1 MRVEAPAAGASG
13 AGVSAAAALAEPTR
27 RATPVLLGTMALC
40 NLGVMLAFY
49 APLQNLLPRLSE
61 SVAGAGG
68 KESALAVITGV
79 GVIGSVIGQPL
90 TGALSD
96 RTTSAWGRR
105 RPWLLGG
112 ALAGAAAVALM
123 PYLSSVA
130 AITLLWLVAQFT
142 INAAFAALTATIPD
156 QVPVAQRGI
165 ASGLMGLAQ
174 TVGIVAGVAA
184 VSFAVTS
191 LQGGFAVTAVLL
203 VLLTVPLLLV
213 LRDPRL
219 RPADRPPVRRSEFV
233 RGFWVSPR
241 LHPDFAWAWAA
252 RFAVQLGNA
261 VGTVYLLF
269 FLKDRIGLSE
279 TGAEQAQTLVIGLY
293 ALGSILTAVAGGY
306 VSDRSG
312 RRKRYVV
319 VSTVVM
325 AVAAILLAAVTSLP
339 MVYAAGFLLGAGYG
353 WYQGV
358 DQALVT
364 QVLPGA
370 RDRAR
375 DLGVIN
381 IANSAPQVIAPVIAY
396 LCVIHLGGYPTLYLV
411 TGAVTLLGAWAIRPI
426 RSVR

>member
-1 MRVEAPAAGASG
+1 VSVTTPPPVAP
-13 AGVSAAAALAEPTR
+13 VAALAEPR
-27 RATPVLLGTMALC
+27 KPVGPLLLGTMAVC

-61 SVAGAGG
+61 SVAGSAG
-68 KESALAVITGV
+68 KESTLAVITGV
-79 GVIGSVIGQPL
+79 GVIGSVVGQPL
-90 TGALSD
+90 TGAFSD
-96 RTTSAWGRR
+96 RTTSRWGRR
-105 RPWLLGG
+105 KPWLLGG
-112 ALAGAAAVALM
+112 AVAGAVAVALL
-123 PYLSSVA
+123 PYLGSVF

-142 INAAFAALTATIPD
+142 INATFAALTATIPD
-156 QVPVAQRGI
+156 QVPVEQRGI

-174 TVGIVAGVAA
+174 TVGIVAGVAV
-184 VSFAVTS
+184 VSFLVTS
-191 LQGGFAVTAVLL
+191 LRAGFAVTA
-203 VLLTVPLLLV
+203 LLLV
-213 LRDPRL
+213 VLAVPFLLTLRDPRL
-219 RPADRPPVRRSEFV
+219 EPADRPQLRPGEFL

-241 LHPDFAWAWAA
+241 LYPDFAWAWGA

-269 FLKDRIGLSE
+269 FLKDRIGLPESQ
-279 TGAEQAQTLVIGLY
+279 AEQAQTLVIALY
-293 ALGSILTAVAGGY
+293 AAGSVLTAVVGGY
-306 VSDRSG
+306 VSDRTG

-319 VSTVVM
+319 ISTVVM
-325 AVAAILLAAVTSLP
+325 AVAAVMLALFTTLP
-339 MVYAAGFLLGAGYG
+339 MVYVAGFVLGAGYG

-381 IANSAPQVIAPVIAY
+381 IANSAPQVIAPVIAFV
-396 LCVIHLGGYPTLYLV
+396 CVIHLGGYPTLYLV
-411 TGAVTLLGAWAIRPI
+411 TGVITLLGAWAIRPI

>member
-1 MRVEAPAAGASG
+1 MSVPAAPGTMGAFT
-13 AGVSAAAALAEPTR
+13 EPTQR
-27 RATPVLLGTMALC
+27 VGGLLLGTMALS
-40 NLGVMLAFY
+40 NVGVMLAFY

-61 SVAGAGG
+61 SVAGASG
-68 KESALAVITGV
+68 KESTLAVITGV

-96 RTTSAWGRR
+96 RTTSRWGRR

-112 ALAGAAAVALM
+112 ALAGAAAVALV
-123 PYLSSVA
+123 PYLTSVV

-142 INAAFAALTATIPD
+142 INATFAALTATIPD
-156 QVPVAQRGI
+156 QVPVDQRGI

-174 TVGIVAGVAA
+174 TVGIVAGVAM
-184 VSFAVTS
+184 VSYLVTS
-191 LQGGFAVTAVLL
+191 LHAGFAVTA
-203 VLLTVPLLLV
+203 LLLV
-213 LRDPRL
+213 VLTIPFLLRLRDPRL
-219 RPADRPPVRRSEFV
+219 EPADRVPFQWSEFM

-241 LHPDFAWAWAA
+241 RYPDFAWAWSA

-261 VGTVYLLF
+261 IGTVYLLF
-269 FLKDRIGLSE
+269 FLKDRIGLPESE
-279 TGAEQAQTLVIGLY
+279 AEQAQTLVIALY
-293 ALGSILTAVAGGY
+293 ALGSILTAVVGGY
-306 VSDRSG
+306 VSDRTG

-319 VSTVVM
+319 LSTVVM
-325 AVAAILLAAVTSLP
+325 AGAAVMLAMFTVLP
-339 MVYAAGFLLGAGYG
+339 MVYIAGFLLGAGYG

-396 LCVIHLGGYPTLYLV
+396 VCVIHLGGYPTLYLV
-411 TGAVTLLGAWAIRPI
+411 TGVVTLLGAWAIRPI

>member
-1 MRVEAPAAGASG
+1 MSVQAPAAG
-13 AGVSAAAALAEPTR
+13 AALAEPTQR
-27 RATPVLLGTMALC
+27 VSAVLLGTMALC

-61 SVAGAGG
+61 SVAGASG

-79 GVIGSVIGQPL
+79 GVIGSVVGQPL

-112 ALAGAAAVALM
+112 ALAGAVAVALL
-123 PYLSSVA
+123 PYLSSLA

-142 INAAFAALTATIPD
+142 INATFAALTATIPD
-156 QVPVAQRGI
+156 QVPVDQRGI

-174 TVGIVAGVAA
+174 TVGIVAGVAL
-184 VSFAVTS
+184 VSFLVTS
-191 LQGGFAVTAVLL
+191 LHAGFALTGLL
-203 VLLTVPLLLV
+203 LATLTVPFLLRV
-213 LRDPRL
+213 HDPRL
-219 RPADRPPVRRSEFV
+219 EPAERPLFRWSEFF

-241 LHPDFAWAWAA
+241 LYPDFAWAWGA

-261 VGTVYLLF
+261 IGTVYLLF
-269 FLKDRIGLSE
+269 FLKDRIGLPE
-279 TGAEQAQTLVIGLY
+279 TDAEQAQTLVIALY
-293 ALGSILTAVAGGY
+293 AAGSILTAVVGGY
-306 VSDRSG
+306 VSDRTG
-312 RRKRYVV
+312 RRKRYVII
-319 VSTVVM
+319 STLVM
-325 AVAAILLAAVTSLP
+325 AVAAVMLAMFTVLP
-339 MVYAAGFLLGAGYG
+339 MVYVAGFLLGAGYG

-396 LCVIHLGGYPTLYLV
+396 VCVIHLGGYPTLYLA
-411 TGAVTLLGAWAIRPI
+411 TGLVTLVGAWAIRPI

>member
-1 MRVEAPAAGASG
+1 MSLRTAPGTVGAF
-13 AGVSAAAALAEPTR
+13 AEPTQR
-27 RATPVLLGTMALC
+27 VGGLLLGTMALC
-40 NLGVMLAFY
+40 NVGVMLAFY

-61 SVAGAGG
+61 SVAGAAG
-68 KESALAVITGV
+68 KESTLAVITGV

-96 RTTSAWGRR
+96 RTTSRWGRR

-112 ALAGAAAVALM
+112 ALTGAAAVALV
-123 PYLSSVA
+123 PYLTSVA

-142 INAAFAALTATIPD
+142 INATFAALTATIPD
-156 QVPVAQRGI
+156 QVPVDQRGI

-174 TVGIVAGVAA
+174 TVGIVVGVAM
-184 VSFAVTS
+184 VSFLVTS
-191 LQGGFAVTAVLL
+191 LHAGFAITALLL
-203 VLLTVPLLLV
+203 VILTVPFLLR

-219 RPADRPPVRRSEFV
+219 QPADRVPFQWSEFV

-241 LHPDFAWAWAA
+241 RYPDFAWAWGA

-261 VGTVYLLF
+261 IGTVYLLF
-269 FLKDRIGLSE
+269 FLKDRIGLPESD
-279 TGAEQAQTLVIGLY
+279 AEQAQTLVIALY
-293 ALGSILTAVAGGY
+293 AAGSILTAVVGGY
-306 VSDRSG
+306 ISDRTG

-319 VSTVVM
+319 ISTVVM
-325 AVAAILLAAVTSLP
+325 AGAAVMLATLTVLP
-339 MVYAAGFLLGAGYG
+339 MVYIAGFLLGAGYG

-396 LCVIHLGGYPTLYLV
+396 VCVIHLGGYPTLYLV
-411 TGAVTLLGAWAIRPI
+411 TGIVTLLGAWAIWPI

>member
-1 MRVEAPAAGASG
+1 MSVRTATVG
-13 AGVSAAAALAEPTR
+13 ALAEPTR
-27 RATPVLLGTMALC
+27 RVGPLLLGTMALC

-61 SVAGAGG
+61 SVSGDAG
-68 KESALAVITGV
+68 KESTLAVITGV
-79 GVIGSVIGQPL
+79 GVLGSVIGQPL

-96 RTTSAWGRR
+96 RTTSTWGRR

-112 ALAGAAAVALM
+112 AIAGAAALVLL
-123 PYLSSVA
+123 PHLRSVV

-142 INAAFAALTATIPD
+142 VNATFAALTATIPD
-156 QVPVAQRGI
+156 QVPVDQRGLT
-165 ASGLMGLAQ
+165 SGLMGLAQ
-174 TVGIVAGVAA
+174 TVGIVAGVAV
-184 VSFAVTS
+184 VSFVVTS
-191 LQGGFAVTAVLL
+191 LNAGFAITALL
-203 VLLTVPLLLV
+203 LIVLTVPFLLRLH
-213 LRDPRL
+213 DAQL
-219 RPADRPPVRRSEFV
+219 RPADRPPFEWTGFV

-241 LHPDFAWAWAA
+241 LHPDFAWAWSA

-261 VGTVYLLF
+261 IATVYLLF
-269 FLKDRIGLSE
+269 FLKDRIGLHESD
-279 TGAEQAQTLVIGLY
+279 AEQAQTFAIALY
-293 ALGSILTAVAGGY
+293 ALGSILTAVVGGY
-306 VSDRSG
+306 VSDRTG
-312 RRKRYVV
+312 RRKRYVII
-319 VSTVVM
+319 STFVM
-325 AVAAILLAAVTSLP
+325 AAAAVMLAILTVLP
-339 MVYAAGFLLGAGYG
+339 MVYVAGFLLGAGYG

-396 LCVIHLGGYPTLYLV
+396 ACVIHLGGYTTLYVV
-411 TGAVTLLGAWAIRPI
+411 TAIVTLLGAWAILPI

>member
-1 MRVEAPAAGASG
+1 MSVEAPAVG
-13 AGVSAAAALAEPTR
+13 ALAEPSR
-27 RATPVLLGTMALC
+27 RVGAVLLGTMALC

-61 SVAGAGG
+61 SVAGGAG
-68 KESALAVITGV
+68 KESTLAVITGI
-79 GVIGSVIGQPL
+79 GVLGSVVGQPL

-96 RTTSAWGRR
+96 RTTSRWGRR
-105 RPWLLGG
+105 RPWLVGG
-112 ALAGAAAVALM
+112 AVAGAAAVALL

-156 QVPVAQRGI
+156 QVPVEQRGV

-174 TVGIVAGVAA
+174 TVGIVAGVAV
-184 VSFAVTS
+184 VSYLVTS
-191 LQGGFAVTAVLL
+191 LHAGFAITALLL
-203 VLLTVPLLLV
+203 VALTVPFVFV
-213 LRDPRL
+213 LRDPPLQR
-219 RPADRPPVRRSEFV
+219 ADRPPFRFAEFV

-241 LHPDFAWAWAA
+241 IYPDFSWAWGA

-261 VGTVYLLF
+261 IGTVYLLF
-269 FLKDRIGLSE
+269 FLKDRIGLHE
-279 TGAEQAQTLVIGLY
+279 TDAEQAQTLVIALY
-293 ALGSILTAVAGGY
+293 AAGSILTAVLGGY
-306 VSDRSG
+306 LSDRTG
-312 RRKRYVV
+312 RRKRYVI

-325 AVAAILLAAVTSLP
+325 AAAAVMLAVLTVLP
-339 MVYAAGFLLGAGYG
+339 MVYVAGFLLGAGYG

-396 LCVIHLGGYPTLYLV
+396 VCVIHLGGYPTLYLV
-411 TGAVTLLGAWAIRPI
+411 TGAITLVGAWAIRPI

>member
-1 MRVEAPAAGASG
+1 MSVEAPAVGP
-13 AGVSAAAALAEPTR
+13 LAEPTQR
-27 RATPVLLGTMALC
+27 VSPVLLGTMALC

-49 APLQNLLPRLSE
+49 APLQSLLPRLSE
-61 SVAGAGG
+61 SIAGAAG

-79 GVIGSVIGQPL
+79 GVIGSVVGQPL

-96 RTTSAWGRR
+96 RTTSSWGRR

-112 ALAGAAAVALM
+112 ALAGAVAVALL
-123 PYLSSVA
+123 PYLGSLA

-142 INAAFAALTATIPD
+142 INATFAALTATVPD
-156 QVPVAQRGI
+156 QVPVDQRGI

-174 TVGIVAGVAA
+174 TVGIVAGVAL
-184 VSFAVTS
+184 VSFVVTS
-191 LQGGFAVTAVLL
+191 LRAGFALTALLLAVLA
-203 VLLTVPLLLV
+203 VPFLWRLP
-213 LRDPRL
+213 DPPL
-219 RPADRPPVRRSEFV
+219 DPADRPPFRWSEFI

-241 LHPDFAWAWAA
+241 LYPDFAWAWGA

-261 VGTVYLLF
+261 IGTVYLLF
-269 FLKDRIGLSE
+269 FLKDRIGLPE
-279 TGAEQAQTLVIGLY
+279 TDAQQAQTLVIGLY
-293 ALGSILTAVAGGY
+293 AAGSILTAVIGGY
-306 VSDRSG
+306 VSDRTG
-312 RRKRYVV
+312 RRKRFVV
-319 VSTVVM
+319 VSTIVM
-325 AVAAILLAAVTSLP
+325 ACAAVMLAMFTVLP
-339 MVYAAGFLLGAGYG
+339 MVYVAGFLLGAGYG

-411 TGAVTLLGAWAIRPI
+411 TGIVTLLGAWAIRPI

>member
-1 MRVEAPAAGASG
+1 MGTPVATGAVG
-13 AGVSAAAALAEPTR
+13 ALTEPTKR
-27 RATPVLLGTMALC
+27 VGGVLLGTMALC
-40 NLGVMLAFY
+40 NVGVMLAFY

-61 SVAGAGG
+61 SVAGTAG
-68 KESALAVITGV
+68 KESTLAVITGV
-79 GVIGSVIGQPL
+79 GVLGSVIGQPL

-96 RTTSAWGRR
+96 RTTSKWGRR
-105 RPWLLGG
+105 RPWLMGG
-112 ALAGAAAVALM
+112 ALTGAVAVALV
-123 PYLSSVA
+123 PYLTTVA

-142 INAAFAALTATIPD
+142 INATFAALTATIPD
-156 QVPVAQRGI
+156 QVPVGQRGI

-174 TVGIVAGVAA
+174 TVGIVLGVAV
-184 VSFAVTS
+184 VSFLVTS
-191 LQGGFAVTAVLL
+191 LRAGFAITALFL
-203 VLLTVPLLLV
+203 VILTVPFLLR

-219 RPADRPPVRRSEFV
+219 PAADRVPFRWREFLK
-233 RGFWVSPR
+233 GFWVSPV
-241 LHPDFAWAWAA
+241 LYPDFAWAWGA

-269 FLKDRIGLSE
+269 FLKDRIGLAESD
-279 TGAEQAQTLVIGLY
+279 AEQAQTLVIALY
-293 ALGSILTAVAGGY
+293 AAGSILTAVVGGY
-306 VSDRSG
+306 ISDRSN

-319 VSTVVM
+319 LSTVVM
-325 AVAAILLAAVTSLP
+325 AGAAVMLAMFTVLP
-339 MVYAAGFLLGAGYG
+339 MVYVAGFLLGAGYG

-396 LCVIHLGGYPTLYLV
+396 VCVIHLGGYPTLYLV
-411 TGAVTLLGAWAIRPI
+411 TGVVTLLGAWAIWPI

>member
-1 MRVEAPAAGASG
+1 M
-13 AGVSAAAALAEPTR
+13 GVSALAEPTR
-27 RATPVLLGTMALC
+27 RVGGGLLATMALC
-40 NLGVMLAFY
+40 NVGVMLAFY

-61 SVAGAGG
+61 SVAGQAG

-96 RTTSAWGRR
+96 RTTGRWGRR

-112 ALAGAAAVALM
+112 AVAGALAVAAL
-123 PYLSSVA
+123 PYLHAVV
-130 AITLLWLVAQFT
+130 AITLLWLVAQLT

-174 TVGIVAGVAA
+174 TLGIVAGVAL
-184 VSFAVTS
+184 VSYVVTS
-191 LQGGFAVTAVLL
+191 LAGGFALTGVLL
-203 VLLTVPLLLV
+203 VLLAIPFLLRLD
-213 LRDPRL
+213 DPPL
-219 RPADRPPVRRSEFV
+219 RPAEREPWSWTGFL

-241 LHPDFAWAWAA
+241 LHPDYAWAWAA

-261 VGTVYLLF
+261 IGTVYLLF
-269 FLKDRIGLSE
+269 FLKDRIGLPESE
-279 TGAEQAQTLVIGLY
+279 AEQAQTLVIGLY

-306 VSDRSG
+306 LSDRTG

-319 VSTVVM
+319 VSTIVM
-325 AVAAILLAAVTSLP
+325 AAAAVMLALFTVLP
-339 MVYAAGFLLGAGYG
+339 MVYVAGFVLGAGYG

-411 TGAVTLLGAWAIRPI
+411 TGVITLLGAWAIRPI
-426 RSVR
+426 RSVM

>member
-1 MRVEAPAAGASG
+1 MSDPAAPGTVGAF
-13 AGVSAAAALAEPTR
+13 AEPTR
-27 RATPVLLGTMALC
+27 RVGGFLLGTMALC
-40 NLGVMLAFY
+40 NVGVMLAFY

-61 SVAGAGG
+61 SVAGAAG

-96 RTTSAWGRR
+96 RTTSRWGRR

-112 ALAGAAAVALM
+112 ALTGAAAVALV
-123 PYLSSVA
+123 PYLTSVA
-130 AITLLWLVAQFT
+130 AITLVWLVAQFT
-142 INAAFAALTATIPD
+142 INATFAALTATIPD
-156 QVPVAQRGI
+156 QVPVEQRGI

-174 TVGIVAGVAA
+174 TVGIVAGVAI
-184 VSFAVTS
+184 VSYVVTS
-191 LQGGFAVTAVLL
+191 LRAGFAMTALLL
-203 VLLTVPLLLV
+203 VILTVPFLLR

-219 RPADRPPVRRSEFV
+219 QRADREPFRWGDFV
-233 RGFWVSPR
+233 RGFWISPR
-241 LHPDFAWAWAA
+241 RHPDFAWAWGA

-261 VGTVYLLF
+261 IGTVYLLF
-269 FLKDRIGLSE
+269 FLKDRIGLPESD
-279 TGAEQAQTLVIGLY
+279 AEQAQTLVIALY
-293 ALGSILTAVAGGY
+293 AAGSILTAVAGGY
-306 VSDRSG
+306 VSDRTG

-319 VSTVVM
+319 ISTVVM
-325 AVAAILLAAVTSLP
+325 AGAAVMLAMFTLLP
-339 MVYAAGFLLGAGYG
+339 MVYVAGFLLGAGYG

-396 LCVIHLGGYPTLYLV
+396 ACVIHLGGYPTLYLV
-411 TGAVTLLGAWAIRPI
+411 TGIVTLLGAWAIWPI

>member
-1 MRVEAPAAGASG
+1 MSVEAPSVPAPADEAPAVG
-13 AGVSAAAALAEPTR
+13 ALAEPTR
-27 RATPVLLGTMALC
+27 RVGPVLLGTMALC

-61 SVAGAGG
+61 SVAGAAG

-96 RTTSAWGRR
+96 RTTSRWGRR

-112 ALAGAAAVALM
+112 ALTGAVAVAVL
-123 PYLSSVA
+123 PYLGSLA
-130 AITLLWLVAQFT
+130 AITLMWLVAQFT
-142 INAAFAALTATIPD
+142 VNATFAALTATIPD
-156 QVPVAQRGI
+156 QVPVGQRGI

-174 TVGIVAGVAA
+174 TVGIVAGVAV
-184 VSFAVTS
+184 VSFLVTS
-191 LQGGFAVTAVLL
+191 LHAGFAITAVLL
-203 VLLTVPLLLV
+203 AVLTVPFLV
-213 LRDPRL
+213 TLRDPRL
-219 RPADRPPVRRSEFV
+219 EPRDRPEFRWREFL

-241 LHPDFAWAWAA
+241 LHPDFAWAWSA

-261 VGTVYLLF
+261 AGTVYLLF
-269 FLKDRIGLSE
+269 FLKDRIGLPE
-279 TGAEQAQTLVIGLY
+279 TDAEQAQTLVIALY
-293 ALGSILTAVAGGY
+293 AAGSILTAVVGGY
-306 VSDRSG
+306 ISDRSG
-312 RRKRYVV
+312 RRKLYVV
-319 VSTVVM
+319 VSTILM
-325 AVAAILLAAVTSLP
+325 AVAALLLAAVTSLP

-396 LCVIHLGGYPTLYLV
+396 VCVIHLGGYATLYVV
-411 TGAVTLLGAWAIRPI
+411 TAAVTLLGAWAIRPI

>member
-1 MRVEAPAAGASG
+1 MTVASAPAPAPAA
-13 AGVSAAAALAEPTR
+13 AGALAEPTR
-27 RATPVLLGTMALC
+27 RVGPLLLGTMALC

-61 SVAGAGG
+61 SIAGPGG
-68 KESALAVITGV
+68 KESTLAVITGV
-79 GVIGSVIGQPL
+79 GVIGSVVGQPL

-96 RTTSAWGRR
+96 RTASRWGRR
-105 RPWLLGG
+105 KPWLLGG
-112 ALAGAAAVALM
+112 AIAGALAVAPL
-123 PYLSSVA
+123 PYLTSVV

-142 INAAFAALTATIPD
+142 INATFAALTATIPD
-156 QVPVAQRGI
+156 QVPVEQRGI

-174 TVGIVAGVAA
+174 TVGIVAGVAV
-184 VSFAVTS
+184 VSLLIVS
-191 LQGGFAVTAVLL
+191 LQAGFAITGALL
-203 VLLTVPLLLV
+203 VVLAVPFLLT

-219 RPADRPPVRRSEFV
+219 QPAERTPFV
-233 RGFWVSPR
+233 PGDFLRGFWVSPR
-241 LHPDFAWAWAA
+241 RYPDFAWAWGA

-261 VGTVYLLF
+261 AGTVYLLF

-279 TGAEQAQTLVIGLY
+279 TDAEQAQTLVIALY
-293 ALGSILTAVAGGY
+293 AAGAILTAVVGGY
-306 VSDRSG
+306 LSDKTG

-319 VSTVVM
+319 MATVVM
-325 AVAAILLAAVTSLP
+325 AVAAAMLALFTTLP
-339 MVYAAGFLLGAGYG
+339 IVYVAGFVLGAGYG

-396 LCVIHLGGYPTLYLV
+396 ACVIHLGGYPTLYLV
-411 TGAVTLLGAWAIRPI
+411 TGFVTLLGAWAIMPI

>member
-1 MRVEAPAAGASG
+1 MSVRPAPGTIGA
-13 AGVSAAAALAEPTR
+13 LDEPTHR
-27 RATPVLLGTMALC
+27 VGGLLLGTMSLC
-40 NLGVMLAFY
+40 NLGVFLAFY

-61 SVAGAGG
+61 SVAGSAG
-68 KESALAVITGV
+68 KESTLAVITGV

-96 RTTSAWGRR
+96 RTTSRWGRR

-112 ALAGAAAVALM
+112 AVLGGAAVALL
-123 PYLSSVA
+123 PYLTSVA

-142 INAAFAALTATIPD
+142 VNATFAALTATIPD
-156 QVPVAQRGI
+156 QVPVEQRGI

-174 TVGIVAGVAA
+174 TLGIVVGVAL
-184 VSFAVTS
+184 VSFLVTS
-191 LQGGFAVTAVLL
+191 LHAGFAITG
-203 VLLTVPLLLV
+203 LLLILLAV
-213 LRDPRL
+213 PFLLRLRDPRL
-219 RPADRPPVRRSEFV
+219 RPADRAPFRWSEFL

-241 LHPDFAWAWAA
+241 LYPDFAWAWSA

-269 FLKDRIGLSE
+269 FLKDRIGLRE
-279 TGAEQAQTLVIGLY
+279 TDAEQAQTLVIALY
-293 ALGSILTAVAGGY
+293 ALGSILTAVVGGY
-306 VSDRSG
+306 LSDRTG
-312 RRKRYVV
+312 RRKRYVII
-319 VSTVVM
+319 STAVM
-325 AVAAILLAAVTSLP
+325 AVAAVLLGIVTSLP
-339 MVYAAGFLLGAGYG
+339 MVYFAGFLLGAGYG

-396 LCVIHLGGYPTLYLV
+396 VCVIHLGGYPTLYLV
-411 TGAVTLLGAWAIRPI
+411 TGVVTLLGAWAIRPI

>member
-1 MRVEAPAAGASG
+1 MSDPAAPGTVGAF
-13 AGVSAAAALAEPTR
+13 AEPTR
-27 RATPVLLGTMALC
+27 RVGGLLLGTMALC
-40 NLGVMLAFY
+40 NVGVMLAFY

-61 SVAGAGG
+61 SVAGAAG

-96 RTTSAWGRR
+96 RTTSRWGRR

-112 ALAGAAAVALM
+112 ALTGAAAVALV
-123 PYLSSVA
+123 PYLTSVA
-130 AITLLWLVAQFT
+130 AITLVWLVAQFT
-142 INAAFAALTATIPD
+142 INATFAALTATIPD
-156 QVPVAQRGI
+156 QVPVEQRGI

-174 TVGIVAGVAA
+174 TVGIVAGVAI
-184 VSFAVTS
+184 VSYVVTS
-191 LQGGFAVTAVLL
+191 LRAGFAMTALLL
-203 VLLTVPLLLV
+203 VILTVPFLLR

-219 RPADRPPVRRSEFV
+219 QRADREPFRWGDFV
-233 RGFWVSPR
+233 RGFWISPR
-241 LHPDFAWAWAA
+241 RHPDFAWAWGA

-261 VGTVYLLF
+261 IGTVYLLF
-269 FLKDRIGLSE
+269 FLKDRIGLPESD
-279 TGAEQAQTLVIGLY
+279 AEQAQTLVIALY
-293 ALGSILTAVAGGY
+293 AAGSILTAVAGGY
-306 VSDRSG
+306 VSDRTG

-319 VSTVVM
+319 ISTVVM
-325 AVAAILLAAVTSLP
+325 AGAAVMLAMFTLLP
-339 MVYAAGFLLGAGYG
+339 MVYVAGFLLGAGYG

-396 LCVIHLGGYPTLYLV
+396 ACVIHLGGYPTLYLV
-411 TGAVTLLGAWAIRPI
+411 TGIVTLLGAWAIWPI

>member
-1 MRVEAPAAGASG
+1 MSATTAPPVAP
-13 AGVSAAAALAEPTR
+13 VAALAEPTKR
-27 RATPVLLGTMALC
+27 VGPLLLGTMAVC

-49 APLQNLLPRLSE
+49 APLQSLLPRLSE
-61 SVAGAGG
+61 SIAGSAG
-68 KESALAVITGV
+68 KESTLAIITGV
-79 GVIGSVIGQPL
+79 GVIGSVVGQPL
-90 TGALSD
+90 TGAFSD
-96 RTTSAWGRR
+96 RTTSRWGRR
-105 RPWLLGG
+105 KPWLFGG
-112 ALAGAAAVALM
+112 AIAGAVAVALL
-123 PYLSSVA
+123 PYLGSVV

-142 INAAFAALTATIPD
+142 INATFAALTATIPD
-156 QVPVAQRGI
+156 QVPVEQRGI

-174 TVGIVAGVAA
+174 TVGIVAGVAV
-184 VSFAVTS
+184 VSFLITS
-191 LQGGFAVTAVLL
+191 LRAGFAITALLL
-203 VLLTVPLLLV
+203 VVLTVPFFLTLH
-213 LRDPRL
+213 DPRL
-219 RPADRPPVRRSEFV
+219 EPAERPRLELREFL

-241 LHPDFAWAWAA
+241 LHPDFAWAWGA

-269 FLKDRIGLSE
+269 FLKDRIGLRESD
-279 TGAEQAQTLVIGLY
+279 AEQAQTLVIALY
-293 ALGSILTAVAGGY
+293 AAGSILTAVVGGY
-306 VSDRSG
+306 ISDRTG

-319 VSTVVM
+319 ISTIVM
-325 AVAAILLAAVTSLP
+325 AVASVMLALLTNLP
-339 MVYAAGFLLGAGYG
+339 MVYVAGFVLGAGYG

-381 IANSAPQVIAPVIAY
+381 IANSAPQVIAPVIAF

-411 TGAVTLLGAWAIRPI
+411 TGVITLLGAWAIRPI